1 MASSGCCGLPESLA
15 GAEVNDEHFFPEG
28 AITVTL
34 CFDPDFNFFLPA
46 GRLRLLGFDTR
57 WFTWARMSANV

>member
-1 MASSGCCGLPESLA
+1 MMNTPLPE
-15 GAEVNDEHFFPEG
+15 E

-46 GRLRLLGFDTR
+46 
-57 WFTWARMSANV
+57 